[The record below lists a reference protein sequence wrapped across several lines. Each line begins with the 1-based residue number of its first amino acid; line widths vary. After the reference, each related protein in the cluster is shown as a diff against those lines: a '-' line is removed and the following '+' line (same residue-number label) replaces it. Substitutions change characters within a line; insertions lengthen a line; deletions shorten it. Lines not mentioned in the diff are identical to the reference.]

1 MTIEN
6 EKVEKKDKIND
17 EGIKSE
23 RVKLYNIERTVKNC
37 TTKINNIL
45 SDKPDYFQLL
55 PVLDSDPRFLLL
67 LVHYEDLS
75 KESLS

>member
-55 PVLDSDPRFLLL
+55 PVLDSDPRSLLL

>member
-1 MTIEN
+1 MKKLKKKDK
-6 EKVEKKDKIND
+6 KVEKND

-23 RVKLYNIERTVKNC
+23 IAKLYNIERTVKNC

-45 SDKPDYFQLL
+45 SDKPDYFQVL

>member
-1 MTIEN
+1 MTIGN

-23 RVKLYNIERTVKNC
+23 RVKLYNIERTIKNC

-45 SDKPDYFQLL
+45 SDKPDYFQVL
-55 PVLDSDPRFLLL
+55 PVLDSDPRSLLL
-67 LVHYEDLS
+67 LVRYEDLS